1 MPPVAQQDLVCHSI
15 SGLIASGGFFDGARF
30 DVSSGLNC
38 IIGNRGTGRTTAL
51 ELIRYALDDLGSDP
65 KQRRRVEAFVQQNL
79 GGGRVEL
86 EIETAD
92 GIRYTISRTAGEAP
106 IVYTADG
113 EPTTVSI
120 GAGGIFR
127 AEIFSQNEVESIA
140 SDPRS
145 QLELL
150 DSLLGDDLLD
160 IERQIAEAHA
170 ALASAAMGL
179 IEIERQQSGASE
191 VSVR

>member
-127 AEIFSQNEVESIA
+127 AEILARTKWSPSRAIRDRSSSCSTHCLATTCSTSSARSPKRTRRSRPLPWDSSRSSGNSREH
-140 SDPRS
+140 PR
-145 QLELL
+145 
-150 DSLLGDDLLD
+150 
-160 IERQIAEAHA
+160 
-170 ALASAAMGL
+170 
-179 IEIERQQSGASE
+179 
-191 VSVR
+191 